1 MIGICDPLL
10 LMASLEKSKIYP
22 EIKGFIGYILLLKLE
37 DVCMFYDFLKI
48 LKCHGKVWKKY
59 RTTFKFANV
68 TKIIL
73 MNSNKVVFNTKSTST
88 LQLFFIMSVCCSSLA
103 NDQVMNQKNI
113 HMKIIVDILI

>member
-10 LMASLEKSKIYP
+10 LMASLEKSKIYT
-22 EIKGFIGYILLLKLE
+22 EIKSFIGYILLLKVE
-37 DVCMFYDFLKI
+37 DLCMFYDVLKI

-73 MNSNKVVFNTKSTST
+73 MNTKKVAFNTKH
-88 LQLFFIMSVCCSSLA
+88 FFLVFKMCVCGSSMA
-103 NDQVMNQKNI
+103 NDQVMNQNNI